1 MTLLVA
7 ASENSLT
14 VGLFGFYIY
23 LCYWVRAVVGYNN
36 DTVQKIY
43 LIQVSKSFKKSWE
56 MGRLD
61 RFTQM

>member
-23 LCYWVRAVVGYNN
+23 LYSWVRAVVGYNN
-36 DTVQKIY
+36 DTAQKIY